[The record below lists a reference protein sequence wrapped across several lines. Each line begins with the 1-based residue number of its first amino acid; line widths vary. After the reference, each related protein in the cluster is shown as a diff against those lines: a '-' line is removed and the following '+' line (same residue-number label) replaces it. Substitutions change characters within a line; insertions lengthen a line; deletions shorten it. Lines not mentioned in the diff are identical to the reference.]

1 LNSNSHGLGLNISY
15 KIAKHLGGTIKID
28 SKLRKG
34 STFSFYISG
43 EETKQAESG
52 CEIIKERLP
61 TIRKAKQRRQTKKVK
76 DEVVETVNTSSDQML
91 VSDDVM
97 STKEQL

>member
-1 LNSNSHGLGLNISY
+1 MNISY

-52 CEIIKERLP
+52 CEIAKERLP
-61 TIRKAKQRRQTKKVK
+61 TIRKAKQKRQPRNVK
-76 DEVVETVNTSSDQML
+76 DEVAEPMNTTNDQML
-91 VSDDVM
+91 LSDGIM
-97 STKEQL
+97 STKEAQM